1 MKDGFWFQT
10 GRDDTI
16 GKESGVCFPLRS
28 TSHKTHRGS
37 ALFFLLVVEHG
48 IYESIF
54 LFLKKKIVN
63 SCLITRPG
71 WPAERTNNWV
81 ILLSHHRNAI
91 TAVSKSWKKENFNSF
106 GWLGFL
112 SRKWRERI
120 GGEDYDRSLTHWAV
134 RCGRVIIT
142 VSGAPHVWALVSST
156 SSARAVS
163 FHSQRL
169 RDDGSL
175 ITEIIIFL
183 FHLTFFPLSCWKYSR
198 FFAGEIR
205 WLPPLQS
212 AVLVE
217 QQQQQQRHQWILQS
231 VITRDAGRSSRRGS
245 RSSS

>member
-1 MKDGFWFQT
+1 MGFGFRLGGMTQSGKNQVCVSRCVPPPTRHT
-10 GRDDTI
+10 GARLFSSCWLLNT
-16 GKESGVCFPLRS
+16 EFTSQFFPFS
-28 TSHKTHRGS
+28 
-37 ALFFLLVVEHG
+37 
-48 IYESIF
+48 
-54 LFLKKKIVN
+54 KKKIVN
-63 SCLITRPG
+63 SCLITRSG

-120 GGEDYDRSLTHWAV
+120 GGEDYDRSLTHWAI

-142 VSGAPHVWALVSST
+142 VSVAPHVWALVSST

-231 VITRDAGRSSRRGS
+231 VITRDAGRSSRRRS
-245 RSSS
+245 RSSG